1 MFGQRSSDSAGHD
14 GAPVGSWCSLKDR
27 SAQRNHGLRPLINN
41 LWAMGWG
48 VRAVGRSRNGS
59 SDATPVRVGL
69 DLRSGQQALCRLPVF
84 RKTVAP
90 AEQYAE
96 QYV

>member
-1 MFGQRSSDSAGHD
+1 
-14 GAPVGSWCSLKDR
+14 
-27 SAQRNHGLRPLINN
+27 
-41 LWAMGWG
+41 MGWG